1 MSRTV
6 VFAYP
11 GDLSTQ
17 TGGYGYDRRLIA
29 GLNDLGWTV
38 EPLSLGGGFPNPDPQ
53 QLREAEQKLEDLA
66 DGTLV
71 IVDGLAFGVM
81 DRWAGRD
88 AERLTIIA
96 LVHHPLAM
104 ETGLDERGQQRFQ
117 TSETEALAHTAGV
130 ITTSQTTANLVTET
144 YGVPCSRLLVAV
156 PGVQQATLATGGR
169 GTPHILS
176 VGSLTRRK
184 GHDVLI
190 AALERI
196 TDLPWTCRIVG
207 SADLD
212 RETAEKLQHQLAA
225 SSVSERVELAGA
237 VDDVRAQFA
246 RADIFA
252 LATRYEGYGMV
263 FAEAMAHGL
272 PIVGCRAGAVAD
284 VVPGNA
290 GFLVDVDDPDAF
302 AGALRRLL
310 EDTDLRISMADAAA
324 VEAAKLPSWHDTAAR
339 VSDFLKASHGL

>member
-1 MSRTV
+1 V
-6 VFAYP
+6 
-11 GDLSTQ
+11 
-17 TGGYGYDRRLIA
+17 
-29 GLNDLGWTV
+29 
-38 EPLSLGGGFPNPDPQ
+38 
-53 QLREAEQKLEDLA
+53 
-66 DGTLV
+66 
-71 IVDGLAFGVM
+71 
-81 DRWAGRD
+81 
-88 AERLTIIA
+88 
-96 LVHHPLAM
+96 
-104 ETGLDERGQQRFQ
+104 
-117 TSETEALAHTAGV
+117 
-130 ITTSQTTANLVTET
+130 
-144 YGVPCSRLLVAV
+144 
-156 PGVQQATLATGGR
+156 
-169 GTPHILS
+169 S

-212 RETAEKLQHQLAA
+212 RETAEKLRHQLAA
-225 SSVSERVELAGA
+225 SGVSERVELAGA
-237 VDDVRAQFA
+237 VDDVRAEFA

-272 PIVGCRAGAVAD
+272 PIVGCRVGAVAD

-290 GFLVDVDDPDAF
+290 GFLVDADDPDAF